1 LISHLIRA
9 HVTPSEKVSAG
20 LMFYKFRLD
29 HPEAYGPH
37 VTDKNVAF
45 ETDLYVDWK
54 VNSNF
59 AVSFLGAYANPQE
72 AVRQATG
79 RTKNFAYGM
88 VYVGYSF

>member
-1 LISHLIRA
+1 M
-9 HVTPSEKVSAG
+9 TPNETVSGG
-20 LMFYKFRLD
+20 LMLYKFRLD
-29 HPEAYGPH
+29 HPESYGPH

-45 ETDLYVDWK
+45 ETDVYVDWK

-59 AVSFLGAYANPQE
+59 TVSLLGAYAIPQE
-72 AVRQATG
+72 AVQQATG